1 MVLFVASPCPASG
14 DSTFP
19 GVAALVISMGLQPLV
34 DPARTYLE
42 GYILSKW
49 AVSWKADPATSV
61 WQHGRAG
68 LCDSGAGQTVA
79 AALRLCR
86 G

>member
-1 MVLFVASPCPASG
+1 MCVCVHLFVVDTPG

-49 AVSWKADPATSV
+49 SV
-61 WQHGRAG
+61 
-68 LCDSGAGQTVA
+68 C
-79 AALRLCR
+79 
-86 G
+86 